1 MRYPNVNVTTEDR
14 EQFNKEY
21 RVWKITS
28 GKELKDLEKE
38 TAMEI
43 WKYENKDVDP
53 KQLCNFVYS
62 KRSNLLRDEH
72 DSSKRIPETA

>member
-14 EQFNKEY
+14 KKFNKEY

-62 KRSNLLRDEH
+62 KRSNLLRDEY